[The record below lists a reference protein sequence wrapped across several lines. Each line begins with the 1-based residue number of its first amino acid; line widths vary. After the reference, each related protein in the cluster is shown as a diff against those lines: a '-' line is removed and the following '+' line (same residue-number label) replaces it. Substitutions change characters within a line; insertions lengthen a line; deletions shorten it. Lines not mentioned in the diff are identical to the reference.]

1 VNKSKWPLV
10 GGVVVVGALAGLA
23 LGGRP
28 TTLPEVNIPVTT
40 STVPTGDTG
49 VAPITSDTAGG

>member
-1 VNKSKWPLV
+1 MNKSKWPLV

-28 TTLPEVNIPVTT
+28 TDVPDVSIPVTT
-40 STVPTGDTG
+40 AAPADTAVPTTD
-49 VAPITSDTAGG
+49 SLGG

>member
-1 VNKSKWPLV
+1 MNKSKWPLV

-28 TTLPEVNIPVTT
+28 TALPDVTIPVTT
-40 STVPTGDTG
+40 PAPTDGTDTST
-49 VAPITSDTAGG
+49 TAGG